1 MSEIT
6 GMYELLNALE
16 EALKS
21 ADPAKRRKLAET
33 IRAYE
38 KDLPDE
44 FYWSVGGQSPALLHN
59 LMSSIDATCR
69 PITRSKAGNFTRLA
83 AGKPEENV

>member
-1 MSEIT
+1 MTEII
-6 GMYELLNALE
+6 GMYELLDALE

-21 ADPAKRRKLAET
+21 ADLVKRRKLAET
-33 IRAYE
+33 IGAYE

-44 FYWSVGGQSPALLHN
+44 FYWAVGAQSPALLHN

-69 PITRSKAGNFTRLA
+69 A
-83 AGKPEENV
+83 ANA

>member
-38 KDLPDE
+38 EDLPDE
-44 FYWSVGGQSPALLHN
+44 LADNHQRY
-59 LMSSIDATCR
+59 
-69 PITRSKAGNFTRLA
+69 FTI
-83 AGKPEENV
+83 